1 MMAMSTLAQR
11 SILRMK
17 SSDSETTQ
25 SIYYQKVTD
34 LQIKVT
40 ELDVIMKN
48 SVDDIKELK
57 FAQSEITKKMDDGFS
72 VILEKITTLTCEFSM
87 LRSKHFW
94 YPIFGSLLLQV
105 VGFVAVIMVRK

>member
-1 MMAMSTLAQR
+1 
-11 SILRMK
+11 MK

-25 SIYYQKVTD
+25 SIYYQKVAD
-34 LQIKVT
+34 LQSKVT

-57 FAQSEITKKMDDGFS
+57 FAQLEITKKMDDGFS
-72 VILEKITTLTCEFSM
+72 VILEKITKLTCEFSL

-94 YPIFGSLLLQV
+94 YPVIGSLLLQV
-105 VGFVAVIMVRK
+105 IGLCTVIFVR